1 MTARKEAVTL
11 EEAKEQVRKVCVRL
25 GLLHLSFAKTLV
37 NELGERKGKELI
49 LKAIKDYAT
58 RIGEQAKA
66 NVAAQGLDN
75 NPANYQEDLPLY
87 GMHDSMES
95 VEVDGEQRKRA
106 YGCTMAK
113 VWNELGQG
121 KLGRLYCYVDP
132 ALGLGAVWLSERK
145 VPESTGQRFKEQYGL
160 PDYIE
165 VALHIAVGWP
175 AIGTIKS
182 KRVPLSDM
190 MIRRHV

>member
-75 NPANYQEDLPLY
+75 NPANYQGDLPLY

-121 KLGRLYCYVDP
+121 KLGRLYCHVDP
-132 ALGLGAVWLSERK
+132 AKYMTFNPNFKLIHIRTLPDGDEYCELAIRPTTEQERK
-145 VPESTGQRFKEQYGL
+145 DFADKDKGWS
-160 PDYIE
+160 YID
-165 VALHIAVGWP
+165 
-175 AIGTIKS
+175 
-182 KRVPLSDM
+182 R
-190 MIRRHV
+190 